1 MAYINLQPSNSLS
14 ERFVLGGHFNL
25 KMQGL
30 GMTDMSDFSPRQDP
44 VTSLRK
50 YTSYQISVTPY
61 NKQGTGPAS
70 SSVVASTMED
80 GKPILFIIK
89 YLVCPF
95 PYNISENYISS
106 GVNLKSVHRCHD
118 TFLRM

>member
-89 YLVCPF
+89 YLVCPL
-95 PYNISENYISS
+95 SENYISS
-106 GVNLKSVHRCHD
+106 RVNLKSVHGCHD
-118 TFLRM
+118 TFLSM

>member
-80 GKPILFIIK
+80 GKANFSLCIK
-89 YLVCPF
+89 FTLYRKVKYIFRCKVK
-95 PYNISENYISS
+95 IS
-106 GVNLKSVHRCHD
+106 
-118 TFLRM
+118 

>member
-1 MAYINLQPSNSLS
+1 MKYNIFQFREVGRTGEMAYINLQPSNSLS

-80 GKPILFIIK
+80 GKPISSIIK
-89 YLVCPF
+89 
-95 PYNISENYISS
+95 
-106 GVNLKSVHRCHD
+106 
-118 TFLRM
+118 